1 MLTERV
7 SFTEK
12 PETTE
17 IEKRPDKTCRVI
29 LRANIAEETLPDEQG
44 TQWFAD
50 EAEMKCGVEDCPT
63 EEEIAED
70 FDGWFDYA
78 SEWKTA
84 KVKTL
89 YQLQADVD
97 YIATM
102 TGVELEV

>member
-1 MLTERV
+1 MLAERV
-7 SFTEK
+7 SFSES
-12 PETTE
+12 PEATK
-17 IEKRPDKTCRVI
+17 IEKRPDETCIVM
-29 LRANIAEETLPDEQG
+29 LRTNISEEALQDEQG

-50 EAEMKCGVEDCPT
+50 EATMKCGVDDCPT

-70 FDGWFDYA
+70 FDGWFDYVA
-78 SEWKTA
+78 SWTPA

-102 TGVELEV
+102 TGVELEE